1 MLSQPISRSLPT
13 YGHPL
18 CRRLQGVTD
27 VYIYSLVQLQSVI
40 TFGDEGITSGNILSI
55 DHETTIRSVPFL
67 SMMGFPK
74 LERVF
79 FGGVSN
85 DEAHSDD
92 ASDDESSREDE
103 SSGQVEL
110 VPYVDYPDD
119 DFSFHDVQPLMASL
133 IDSMAGAFKVGA
145 LSSNLIIRGLR
156 CLNDG
161 NGECQAC
168 RHACESFPL
177 ESVACFE
184 CRGSSQDQVRSGRS
198 FDLDVCLKREEV
210 EKIFLS
216 RNDSNESLYSKDHSQ
231 LQEIGRVILHLD
243 DISSLKSTQISQAIM
258 KSFSNYEICLLSK
271 KSREG
276 LQELGLQQ
284 NISDMEGCF
293 IQIVELIACGEV
305 SHDPF
310 LSCQCLSIVSDCMYS
325 SKNLANEI
333 VQDAYA
339 FLAALRQFLQGYNSC
354 PKEKSAEILTLTLLR
369 YGVNT
374 KREWASTI
382 GQLVSSKSTQH
393 LAPTGSETEA
403 ILFLVD
409 LLKHVNMNEGSS
421 AFYILTEIIQ
431 RKKNESISTIVV
443 AGGIGQLVPYIAK
456 DIRRTLSALSTIA
469 RSSKGHRSEVF
480 GSGVMQTLGTTSSF
494 GTWKEWI
501 CLIHVLVIDEDD
513 TINLQRRFRCDLSF
527 DSIHEEVC
535 FTRCRR
541 EY

>member
-1 MLSQPISRSLPT
+1 MRQPKRAKKTNNENNAIAANLTLPPDVWASVMEYLPLSNTLSLSLTCKTIYKESIPLVKTLHITRSSDLDCR
-13 YGHPL
+13 L

-168 RHACESFPL
+168 ESFPL

-210 EKIFLS
+210 V
-216 RNDSNESLYSKDHSQ
+216 SNH
-231 LQEIGRVILHLD
+231 
-243 DISSLKSTQISQAIM
+243 
-258 KSFSNYEICLLSK
+258 
-271 KSREG
+271 
-276 LQELGLQQ
+276 
-284 NISDMEGCF
+284 
-293 IQIVELIACGEV
+293 
-305 SHDPF
+305 
-310 LSCQCLSIVSDCMYS
+310 
-325 SKNLANEI
+325 
-333 VQDAYA
+333 
-339 FLAALRQFLQGYNSC
+339 GY
-354 PKEKSAEILTLTLLR
+354 
-369 YGVNT
+369 
-374 KREWASTI
+374 
-382 GQLVSSKSTQH
+382 
-393 LAPTGSETEA
+393 
-403 ILFLVD
+403 
-409 LLKHVNMNEGSS
+409 
-421 AFYILTEIIQ
+421 
-431 RKKNESISTIVV
+431 SIS
-443 AGGIGQLVPYIAK
+443 
-456 DIRRTLSALSTIA
+456 
-469 RSSKGHRSEVF
+469 
-480 GSGVMQTLGTTSSF
+480 
-494 GTWKEWI
+494 
-501 CLIHVLVIDEDD
+501 
-513 TINLQRRFRCDLSF
+513 
-527 DSIHEEVC
+527 
-535 FTRCRR
+535 
-541 EY
+541 